1 MLPTSWVDA
10 GLDSDTFEM
19 LSTLLVG
26 VWAVDEPIGSES
38 LDE

>member
-10 GLDSDTFEM
+10 GLDFDSFEM
-19 LSTLLVG
+19 FSALFVG
-26 VWAVDEPIGSES
+26 VWAVDEPVGSES